1 MVQGREFRE
10 ADNSVSMPGSD
21 KPSTSASPDA
31 LYADQVQQS
40 MVSRPRHGRGF
51 IPRRC
56 RTLWLQLRSAWS
68 WLSLIAVIPLSA
80 WTSPHLLLPSAPCP
94 APQPARKSNL
104 SKEMKAKL
112 RAEYTGWG
120 GAENK
125 VSACLGKN
133 VASQNSFKS

>member
-40 MVSRPRHGRGF
+40 MVGRPRHGRGF
-51 IPRRC
+51 IPRAVAAVAEC
-56 RTLWLQLRSAWS
+56 LVLVVADSSDTFV
-68 WLSLIAVIPLSA
+68 SLDLTAPVVAIRA
-80 WTSPHLLLPSAPCP
+80 LPCTA
-94 APQPARKSNL
+94 ARKEEQPVQGDEGQAARRVHRL
-104 SKEMKAKL
+104 
-112 RAEYTGWG
+112 GWRRKQG
-120 GAENK
+120 EH
-125 VSACLGKN
+125 LGTN